1 MKKTLLSA
9 AALLF
14 LSSPVFAQAAS
25 DTATVTVSA
34 AVNAKA
40 KLTLGANTVSFP
52 DADPTAT
59 PSIVA
64 TALTVD
70 VKART
75 SSAGSVTLTVLSGGD
90 FVSGSD
96 SIGIANL
103 TWTASG
109 SGMAA
114 GTMSKT
120 TAQALGTWAGSGN
133 HTGMTQTYALA
144 NSWTYATGAYSASI
158 TYTLTAP

>member
-120 TAQALGTWAGSGN
+120 T
-133 HTGMTQTYALA
+133 
-144 NSWTYATGAYSASI
+144 
-158 TYTLTAP
+158 

>member
-9 AALLF
+9 AAFLF
-14 LSSPVFAQAAS
+14 LSSPVFAQAT

-40 KLTLGANTVSFP
+40 KLTLGSSTVSFADANP
-52 DADPTAT
+52 DVT
-59 PSIVA
+59 PSISA

-96 SIGIANL
+96 NFGIANL

-120 TAQALGTWAGSGN
+120 TAQALGTWTGSGN
-133 HTGMTQTYALA
+133 RTGMTQTYALA